1 MQKYNEIEYKE
12 RMTHCFIA
20 LLMKMNYFKPEGSNL
35 NTDFNKEFLSSAQN
49 LERAM
54 ICGVILEAKVL
65 LCDNNFN
72 LIVDIPGFHAVIP
85 HSEVALTC
93 DGNPCREI
101 AVITR
106 VGKSVCFVIQAID
119 GKNLVLSRKKAQEI
133 CLNEYVSLLENG
145 QVIDA
150 RITHFEPFG
159 AFCDIGCGI
168 IALLSIDCIS
178 VSRISNPKDR
188 FRIGQYIKA
197 AVKSTEANG
206 NLIKIS
212 LTHKELLG
220 TWRENAE
227 KFEIGQTVAGIVR
240 SVENYGIFVELTPN
254 LSGLSE
260 LKEGVEQGQ
269 TVAVY
274 IKNIIK
280 EKMKVKL
287 VVVDF
292 HSNDGS
298 LSKNFDYFINSGN
311 INGWN
316 YYG

>member
-1 MQKYNEIEYKE
+1 
-12 RMTHCFIA
+12 
-20 LLMKMNYFKPEGSNL
+20 MNYFKPEGTNF
-35 NTDFNKEFLSSAQN
+35 NTVFNKEFLSSAQN
-49 LERAM
+49 LEKAM
-54 ICGVILEAKVL
+54 LCKTILEAKVL
-65 LCDNNFN
+65 MCDNNFN
-72 LIVDIPGFHAVIP
+72 LIVDIPGFSAMIP
-85 HSEVALTC
+85 HEEVAMTA

-106 VGKSVCFVIQAID
+106 VGKSVCFVIEAID
-119 GKNLVLSRKKAQEI
+119 GKNILLSRKKAQEI
-133 CLNEYVSLLENG
+133 CLNEYISQLELG

-159 AFCDIGCGI
+159 AFCDIGCGV

-178 VSRISNPKDR
+178 VSRISHPKDR

-197 AVKSTEANG
+197 AVRSKEPNG
-206 NLIKIS
+206 SLIKIS

-220 TWRENAE
+220 TWRENAD
-227 KFEIGQTVAGIVR
+227 KFTVGQTVAGIVR
-240 SVENYGIFVELTPN
+240 SVESYGIFVELTPN

-269 TVAVY
+269 IAAVY

-287 VVVDF
+287 VIVDF

-298 LSKNFDYFINSGN
+298 LNKKTDYFITDGN
-311 INGWN
+311 IEGWD
-316 YYG
+316 YYS